1 VLGGQKHSI
10 SLDDMKRQVISGSKM
25 KSSFKNVIPKEDL
38 WKSKVASLKPT
49 MMYICYS
56 NFVEWVSIF
65 CFVLNVGLLA
75 NFHLFN
81 YLNFIYL
88 FIFCVEWALRPKFSG
103 PIMWLFFQNPQ
114 LPISQG
120 IAF

>member
-10 SLDDMKRQVISGSKM
+10 SLNDMKRQVISGSKM

-88 FIFCVEWALRPKFSG
+88 FSVLNG
-103 PIMWLFFQNPQ
+103 H
-114 LPISQG
+114 
-120 IAF
+120 